1 MLLYGT
7 QCFLS
12 LLHSDLL
19 NPAIVAVVDPT
30 ARYSAHAACAGH
42 SEACLDD
49 DKRNIKTEKKSFQL
63 EKKEEEQCSI
73 NNCCCGVDIC
83 ILK

>member
-1 MLLYGT
+1 MLLFGT
-7 QCFLS
+7 LCFLS

-19 NPAIVAVVDPT
+19 KPAIVAVVDPT

-49 DKRNIKTEKKSFQL
+49 DKRNIKGYAPLITVVVEWIFVS
-63 EKKEEEQCSI
+63 
-73 NNCCCGVDIC
+73 
-83 ILK
+83 

>member
-1 MLLYGT
+1 MLLFGT
-7 QCFLS
+7 LCFLS

-19 NPAIVAVVDPT
+19 KPAIVSVVDPT

-49 DKRNIKTEKKSFQL
+49 DKRNIKTEKSIFSLKR
-63 EKKEEEQCSI
+63 KKKRNAPLITVVVEWIFVS
-73 NNCCCGVDIC
+73 
-83 ILK
+83 